1 MLSSASN
8 QSDILDYNI
17 INDGKLINLMQSSS
31 IIYPDLQNR
40 MDESGKYTLIDF
52 YYHDSDQLVK
62 LYFLEKNHGIE

>member
-1 MLSSASN
+1 
-8 QSDILDYNI
+8 
-17 INDGKLINLMQSSS
+17 MQSSS

-62 LYFLEKNHGIE
+62 LYFLEKNHGIEW